1 MWISFHR
8 RRSIVS
14 TTALSTTA
22 FVAFCCCYIVH
33 PTNGFSSLSFTTE
46 EDVCTRIKSN
56 NGLQR
61 FISSVMTAGYITL
74 LSSSSPCLAIE
85 SITELQCPET
95 FSSQSLGIQN
105 IIQSQKQSSS
115 SSSNVLPPSIS
126 KFTTTK
132 NRNSLISYL

>member
-46 EDVCTRIKSN
+46 EDVCSRIKNN
-56 NGLQR
+56 NGLLQR
-61 FISSVMTAGYITL
+61 FFNSVLTAGYITL

-115 SSSNVLPPSIS
+115 SLNVLPPSIS